1 MKITPLEIEQIEFK
15 SSLFGYDKK
24 LVRNFLNELSNDLT
38 NIIKENSGLKEKIG
52 DLQKVQAD
60 YQAME
65 KRLQETLLVIQ
76 EFRNSVQNAATKDAE
91 RFINETKLQCNV
103 MINEAEKKVAELKQ
117 EFTNLQLEKRKAVSK
132 LKLFLQE
139 ELTLL
144 TQFENE

>member
-1 MKITPLEIEQIEFK
+1 M
-15 SSLFGYDKK
+15 
-24 LVRNFLNELSNDLT
+24 RNFLNELSNDLT
-38 NIIKENSGLKEKIG
+38 NIIKENAGFKEKIS

-76 EFRNSVQNAATKDAE
+76 EFRNSVQNAAERDAE
-91 RFINETKLQCNV
+91 RFINETKLQCNIMV
-103 MINEAEKKVAELKQ
+103 NEAEKKVADIKK
-117 EFTNLQLEKRKAVSK
+117 EFTDLQLEKRKSVAK